1 MKIDLIDL
9 DQPSTLQTVRIEGLS
24 RSELQAATW
33 RGDDLLVRTQTGEI
47 VVLKAAL
54 PRLLDKPCYFVVLDD
69 VPLPLASFAP
79 DLKLPPALSAP
90 HVPPFG
96 VSLPIPVG
104 RSPSGRRGVERT
116 ASKGDEA
123 WADQAVALLAATAVD
138 VAQPVPAPVAEPKT
152 ASAVSAREAVDD
164 EPLILSAECSPVAV
178 EIAPPETA
186 TATTGLVEP
195 VASSGSLS
203 FSAWTWLSWAALGK
217 AAYEMTPKPQAAPAP
232 APAAAAAATS
242 ASATTASATSASPTE
257 AASEG
262 DEAAATSPS
271 TETQS
276 ATPVNPAVID
286 TNTVETALRVLM
298 GGDAGTDASL
308 PAAAPSAPSHA
319 AAAGSSAAD
328 LLAASAASMAVIG

>member
-96 VSLPIPVG
+96 VSLTIPVG

-138 VAQPVPAPVAEPKT
+138 VAQTVPAPVAEPKT

-242 ASATTASATSASPTE
+242 ASATSASATSASPTG
-257 AASEG
+257 AASQG

-276 ATPVNPAVID
+276 ATPANPAVID

-308 PAAAPSAPSHA
+308 PAAAPSAPWHA
-319 AAAGSSAAD
+319 AAAGSGAAD